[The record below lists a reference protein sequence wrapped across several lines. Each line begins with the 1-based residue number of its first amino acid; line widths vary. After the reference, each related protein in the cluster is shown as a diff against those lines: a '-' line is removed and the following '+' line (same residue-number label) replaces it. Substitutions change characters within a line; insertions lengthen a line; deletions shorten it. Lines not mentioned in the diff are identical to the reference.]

1 MAIRTFLDS
10 AGNEWQAFDVVP
22 RADERRRLD
31 RRSDY
36 LRHPERPEAPRHP
49 ERTDYL
55 RHPERSEGSA
65 AQPARLSKPEDRR
78 DADRR
83 LTIGGRSPLASGVAD
98 GWLCFERGDERRR
111 LSPIPPGW
119 SRCTDEQL
127 EAYCQ
132 SARPVRRESIID
144 REPCQSVS

>member
-1 MAIRTFLDS
+1 MEAAVRRTTMALRTFLDS

-31 RRSDY
+31 RRS
-36 LRHPERPEAPRHP
+36 PQTPRL
-49 ERTDYL
+49 D
-55 RHPERSEGSA
+55 
-65 AQPARLSKPEDRR
+65 PEDRR
-78 DADRR
+78 DVDRR

-98 GWLCFERGDERRR
+98 GWLCFERGNERRR
-111 LSPIPPGW
+111 LWPIPAGW

-127 EAYCQ
+127 AAYCH
-132 SARPVRRESIID
+132 SARPVRPESIID